1 MNIEAVKMNE
11 LLSEENDIYKTIMI
25 VANRARQIID
35 ERYIEQVDLED
46 IEDSEQLIELSKE
59 DFDKE
64 LTFETEYTFSIGQNI
79 QFKDFNKEQEV
90 EADLAKPIPKE
101 LWTEL
106 KKQSI
111 IEEESP
117 IDVF

>member
-35 ERYIEQVDLED
+35 DRYIEQVDLED

-59 DFDKE
+59 DFDK
-64 LTFETEYTFSIGQNI
+64 
-79 QFKDFNKEQEV
+79 D
-90 EADLAKPIPKE
+90 KPIMQAYSE
-101 LWTEL
+101 LLNHEL
-106 KKQSI
+106 KWTSGENSDKSKD
-111 IEEESP
+111 S
-117 IDVF
+117 